1 MGSTLPRHNRDGIS
15 WLCPI
20 TASDSVE
27 GMESDGVQD
36 GVGMTGVAVDECHVK
51 VAVLLLESVELL
63 DEFGD
68 LHDALEDD
76 EDL

>member
-1 MGSTLPRHNRDGIS
+1 M
-15 WLCPI
+15 
-20 TASDSVE
+20 E
-27 GMESDGVQD
+27 GDGVED
-36 GVGMTGVAVDECHVK
+36 GVGMTGVSVDEGHVK

-63 DEFGD
+63 DEFDD

>member
-1 MGSTLPRHNRDGIS
+1 
-15 WLCPI
+15 
-20 TASDSVE
+20 
-27 GMESDGVQD
+27 MESDGVQD

>member
-1 MGSTLPRHNRDGIS
+1 MGGIHV
-15 WLCPI
+15 LN
-20 TASDSVE
+20 DV
-27 GMESDGVQD
+27 GV
-36 GVGMTGVAVDECHVK
+36 TRLTVDQADVK

-63 DEFGD
+63 DELGD